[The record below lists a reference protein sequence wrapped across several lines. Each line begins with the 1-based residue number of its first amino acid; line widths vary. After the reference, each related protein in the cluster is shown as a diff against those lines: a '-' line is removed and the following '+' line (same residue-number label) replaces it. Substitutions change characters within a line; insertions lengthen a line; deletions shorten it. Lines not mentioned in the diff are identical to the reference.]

1 MHLEP
6 IIVHRIPS
14 EASEKE
20 KKGDNNSSNR
30 TKFIMMIT

>member
-1 MHLEP
+1 MHLQP

-20 KKGDNNSSNR
+20 KETTAAPTKPSSS
-30 TKFIMMIT
+30 